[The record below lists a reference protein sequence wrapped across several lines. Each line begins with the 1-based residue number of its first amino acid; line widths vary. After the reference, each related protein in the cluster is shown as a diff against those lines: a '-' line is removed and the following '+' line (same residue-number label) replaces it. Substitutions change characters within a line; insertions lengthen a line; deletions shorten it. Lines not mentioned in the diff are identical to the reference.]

1 MATQLEVTRTG
12 IAPWPFIIT
21 IIALV
26 VGSFKIRSYEFYI
39 LLRLL
44 VCGVAVYGA
53 IQAHSQERTGWAC
66 LLGGVAVLFN
76 PLIPIHLTKSV
87 WVVLDLATAGLLG
100 VVAFIL
106 RQRSNP

>member
-1 MATQLEVTRTG
+1 MTTQLEVTRTG
-12 IAPWPFIIT
+12 VAPWPFLIA

-26 VGSFKIRSYEFYI
+26 VGSFRIRSYGFYT
-39 LLRLL
+39 LLRLI

-53 IQAHSQERTGWAC
+53 IRANSQERTGWAC
-66 LLGGVAVLFN
+66 LLAGVAVLFN
-76 PLIPIHLTKSV
+76 PLIPVHLTKNV